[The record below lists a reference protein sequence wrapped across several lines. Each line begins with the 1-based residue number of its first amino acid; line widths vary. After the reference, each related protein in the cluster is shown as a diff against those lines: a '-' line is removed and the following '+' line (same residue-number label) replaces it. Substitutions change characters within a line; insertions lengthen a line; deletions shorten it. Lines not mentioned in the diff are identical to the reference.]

1 MGLIRLVSKYWMR
14 LSIIGSVM
22 EIEEGVILRGRRSR
36 WITLF
41 EVSAPRNSNPII
53 AYYFF
58 K

>member
-1 MGLIRLVSKYWMR
+1 MR
-14 LSIIGSVM
+14 LSVIGSFM
-22 EIEEGVILRGRRSR
+22 EIEEGVILPGRRSR

-41 EVSAPRNSNPII
+41 EVSAPRNSYPII